1 MLARIRLSALGVIDE
16 AVLDLSPG
24 FTVLTGET
32 GAGKTM
38 VVSGLGLLLGSRA
51 DASLV
56 RSGAGTAVVEG
67 SVLLPPKHPALLRA
81 AEAGADVEGDELV
94 LVRTVSAGGRSRAH
108 VGGRTAPVG
117 VLGEL
122 GEMLVAVH
130 GQSEQWRLRSPEQ
143 HRLLLDASA
152 PSTVGPA
159 RGAYEAAYSA
169 YREAA
174 RELAALTQEQTR
186 RTSEADALRAGLAE
200 LERLAP
206 QPGEDVALGAEEER
220 LGHADAL
227 RMSAASA
234 HIHLAGEDET
244 SGAQAAVAA
253 TQALAQ
259 ARESLS
265 GVSGHDDELA
275 ALETRVAELAYL
287 VSDVAADLTSY
298 LAGLE
303 MDPARLAWVQQR
315 RADLSRLTRAYGTTV
330 DEVLSWGGRAASRL
344 DELLNAQDRIG
355 ELRAAEENLRAH
367 LVEAAGELTQ
377 ARKVAAEHLG
387 SAVTAELSQ
396 LAMGKAAISVV
407 LDRTAD
413 QAGLHLAGC
422 AEPVRYG
429 PFGVDDV
436 EIRLAANPGSPARS
450 VGKAASGGELSRVML
465 AIEVVIAA
473 GTSGSSEVTTFVFD
487 EVDAGIGG
495 RAALA
500 VGARLAELSRSAQVI
515 VVTHLAQVAAYADR
529 HLVIDKAN
537 DGHVTASDVTEV
549 SGQGRLRELSR
560 MMAGSDESEA
570 ALDHARE
577 LLAQAQNR

>member
-1 MLARIRLSALGVIDE
+1 MLARIRLSQLGVIDE

-24 FTVLTGET
+24 LTVLTGET

-67 SVLLPPKHPALLRA
+67 SVLLPPNHPALLRA
-81 AEAGADVEGDELV
+81 AEAGADVADDELV

-152 PSTVGPA
+152 PLSVGPA
-159 RGAYEAAYSA
+159 LAAYDVAYSA
-169 YREAA
+169 YRKAA
-174 RELAALTQEQTR
+174 RELAALMQEQTR
-186 RTSEADALRAGLAE
+186 RTSEADALRAGVAE

-206 QPGEDVALGAEEER
+206 QPGEDVALGAEAER

-234 HIHLAGEDET
+234 HIYLAGEDET
-244 SGAQAAVAA
+244 SGAQSAAAA

-265 GVSGHDDELA
+265 GVSSHDDDLA
-275 ALETRVAELAYL
+275 ALETRIAELAYL
-287 VSDVAADLTSY
+287 ASDVAADLANY

-303 MDPARLAWVQQR
+303 LDPARLEWVQQR
-315 RADLSRLTRAYGTTV
+315 RADLSRLTRAYGNTV
-330 DEVLSWGGRAASRL
+330 DEVLAWGGRAAARL

-355 ELRAAEENLRAH
+355 ELRAAEEGLRAQ

-377 ARKVAAEHLG
+377 ARREAAQRLG
-387 SAVTAELSQ
+387 SAVTAELSH
-396 LAMGKAAISVV
+396 LAMGKAAVSVV
-407 LDRTAD
+407 LDHTLD
-413 QAGLHLAGC
+413 QAGLDLAGQGQ
-422 AEPVRYG
+422 PVRYG
-429 PFGVDDV
+429 ACGVDDV
-436 EIRLAANPGSPARS
+436 EIRLAANPGALARS
-450 VGKAASGGELSRVML
+450 VGKTASGGELSRVML
-465 AIEVVIAA
+465 AIEVVIAGA
-473 GTSGSSEVTTFVFD
+473 ASGSSEVTTFVFD

-529 HLVIDKAN
+529 HLVIHKAN

-577 LLAQAQNR
+577 LLQQAQNR